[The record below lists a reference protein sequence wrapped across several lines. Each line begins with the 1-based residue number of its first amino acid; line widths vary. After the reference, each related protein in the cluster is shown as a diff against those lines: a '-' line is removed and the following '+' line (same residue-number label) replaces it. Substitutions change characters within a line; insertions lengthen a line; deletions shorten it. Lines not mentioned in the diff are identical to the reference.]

1 MIGAAKNMCL
11 YRPGLTGALL
21 FSAALLLAS
30 AACSGAGPTAT
41 PTPTPK
47 PVDPREELQRTV
59 ESLMSLQS
67 VTFDLEHLVGSTNL
81 LPGVLMTRAY
91 GKAVVPGEFDITVEG
106 ELLFPRSYLEIG
118 MVSLGEQAYMTNLVN
133 GQWEEISPSALP
145 INLSDFGATL
155 AGIVEEVQSPR
166 LLGQE
171 NIDGVDV
178 YHISGDITS
187 EVLKGL
193 VPTAG
198 TGFPVAL
205 EVWTERDTGMLRRA
219 VITGQVVVTDVAEAQ
234 RQLSLEG
241 ANQPVTIER
250 PEL

>member
-1 MIGAAKNMCL
+1 MIGAAKDVCL
-11 YRPGLTGALL
+11 RWLGLVSALL
-21 FSAALLLAS
+21 LSAALLLMS
-30 AACSGAGPTAT
+30 LACSGSGPTAM

-59 ESLMSLQS
+59 ESLVSLQS
-67 VTFDLEHLVGSTNL
+67 VAFDLEHLVGSTNL
-81 LPGVLMTRAY
+81 LPGVLMSRAY
-91 GKAVVPGEFDITVEG
+91 GKAVVPGEFEITVEG
-106 ELLFPRSYLEIG
+106 ELLFPRSYLEIR
-118 MVSLGEQAYMTNLVN
+118 MISLGEQAYMTNLLN
-133 GQWEEISPSALP
+133 GQWEEVSQSALP

-155 AGIVEEVQSPR
+155 AGIVDEVQSPR
-166 LLGQE
+166 LMGRE

-178 YHISGDITS
+178 YHIGGDITS

-205 EVWTERDTGMLRRA
+205 EMWTERDTGMLRRA
-219 VITGQVVVTDVAEAQ
+219 LITGQVVATDVEDSQ
-234 RQLSLEG
+234 RQLTLDG

>member
-1 MIGAAKNMCL
+1 MIGAARNVCL
-11 YRPGLTGALL
+11 RRLALAWTLLL
-21 FSAALLLAS
+21 FAALLLAS
-30 AACSGAGPTAT
+30 AACSGTGPTAT

-59 ESLMSLQS
+59 DSLVSLQS
-67 VTFDLEHLVGSTNL
+67 VSFDLEHLVGTTNL

-91 GKAVVPGEFDITVEG
+91 GKAVVPGQFDITVEG

-118 MVSLGEQAYMTNLVN
+118 IISMGEQAYMTNLVN
-133 GQWEEISPSALP
+133 GQWEEVSQSALP

-155 AGIVEEVQSPR
+155 AAIVAEVQSPR

-171 NIDGVDV
+171 NMDGADV
-178 YHISGDITS
+178 YHIGGDITS

-205 EVWTERDTGMLRRA
+205 EMWTERDTGMLRRA
-219 VITGQVVVTDVAEAQ
+219 LITGQVVATDVADAQ
-234 RQLSLEG
+234 RELRLEG
-241 ANQPVTIER
+241 ANQPVTVER

>member
-1 MIGAAKNMCL
+1 MIGAAKAVCL
-11 YRPGLTGALL
+11 RWLGLASALL
-21 FSAALLLAS
+21 LSAALLLAS
-30 AACSGAGPTAT
+30 LACSGSGPTAM

-59 ESLMSLQS
+59 ESLVSLQS
-67 VTFDLEHLVGSTNL
+67 VAFDLEHLVGSTNL
-81 LPGVLMTRAY
+81 LPGVLMSRAY
-91 GKAVVPGEFDITVEG
+91 GKAVVPGEFEITVEG
-106 ELLFPRSYLEIG
+106 ELLFPRSYLEIR
-118 MVSLGEQAYMTNLVN
+118 MISLGEQAYMTNLVN
-133 GQWEEISPSALP
+133 GQWEEVSQSALP

-155 AGIVEEVQSPR
+155 AGIVDEVQSPR
-166 LLGQE
+166 LMGRE

-178 YHISGDITS
+178 YHIGGDITS

-205 EVWTERDTGMLRRA
+205 EMWTERDTGMLRRA
-219 VITGQVVVTDVAEAQ
+219 LITGQVVATDVEDSQ
-234 RQLSLEG
+234 RQLTLDG

>member
-1 MIGAAKNMCL
+1 MIGAAKNVCL
-11 YRPGLTGALL
+11 CRAGLAGAIWL
-21 FSAALLLAS
+21 SATLLLAS
-30 AACSGAGPTAT
+30 VACSGAGPTAT

-59 ESLMSLQS
+59 ESLMALQS
-67 VTFDLEHLVGSTNL
+67 VSFDLEHLVGSTNL
-81 LPGVLMTRAY
+81 LPGVLMSRAY

-118 MVSLGEQAYMTNLVN
+118 MISLGEQAYMTNLVN
-133 GQWEEISPSALP
+133 GQWEEVSQSSLP

-166 LLGQE
+166 LLGRE
-171 NIDGVDV
+171 NIDGVGV
-178 YHISGDITS
+178 YHIGGDITS

-198 TGFPVAL
+198 TGFPVTL
-205 EVWTERDTGMLRRA
+205 EMWTERDTGMLRRA
-219 VITGQVVVTDVAEAQ
+219 LITGQVVVTDVAEAQ
-234 RQLSLEG
+234 RQLRLEG

>member
-1 MIGAAKNMCL
+1 MIGAAKNVCL
-11 YRPGLTGALL
+11 RRLGLAGALL
-21 FSAALLLAS
+21 FSVALLLAS
-30 AACSGAGPTAT
+30 VACSGAGPTAT

-59 ESLMSLQS
+59 ESLVSLKS
-67 VTFDLEHLVGSTNL
+67 VTFDLEHLVGTTNL

-118 MVSLGEQAYMTNLVN
+118 MISLDEQAYMTNLVN
-133 GQWEEISPSALP
+133 GQWEEVAQSSLP

-171 NIDGVDV
+171 SVDGVDV
-178 YHISGDITS
+178 YHIGGDITS

-205 EVWTERDTGMLRRA
+205 EIWTERDTGMLRRA
-219 VITGQVVVTDVAEAQ
+219 LITGQVVATDVEEAQ
-234 RQLSLEG
+234 RQLRLEG
-241 ANQPVTIER
+241 ANQPVTVER

>member
-1 MIGAAKNMCL
+1 
-11 YRPGLTGALL
+11 
-21 FSAALLLAS
+21 
-30 AACSGAGPTAT
+30 
-41 PTPTPK
+41 
-47 PVDPREELQRTV
+47 
-59 ESLMSLQS
+59 MSLQS

-118 MVSLGEQAYMTNLVN
+118 MISLGEQAYMTNLVN
-133 GQWEEISPSALP
+133 GQWEEIAPSALP

-155 AGIVEEVQSPR
+155 AGIVEEVQLPR

-178 YHISGDITS
+178 YHIGGDITS

>member
-1 MIGAAKNMCL
+1 MLGGTKDVRL
-11 YRPGLTGALL
+11 RRVGLA
-21 FSAALLLAS
+21 AALLLLATLLLS
-30 AACSGAGPTAT
+30 SVACSSAGPTAT

-47 PVDPREELQRTV
+47 PLDPREELRRTV
-59 ESLMSLQS
+59 ESLTSLQS
-67 VTFDLEHLVGSTNL
+67 VAFDLEHLVGSTNL
-81 LPGVLMTRAY
+81 LPGVLMSRAY
-91 GKAVVPGEFDITVEG
+91 GKAVVPGEFEITVEG
-106 ELLFPRSYLEIG
+106 ELLFPKSYLEIK
-118 MVSLGEQAYMTNLVN
+118 MISLGEQAYMTNLVN
-133 GQWEEISPSALP
+133 GQWEEVSQSALP

-155 AGIVEEVQSPR
+155 AGIVDEVQSPR

-171 NIDGVDV
+171 DVDGVDV
-178 YHISGDITS
+178 YHIGGDITS

-205 EVWTERDTGMLRRA
+205 EMWTERDTGMLRRA
-219 VITGQVVVTDVAEAQ
+219 LITGQVVATDVEDSQ
-234 RQLSLEG
+234 RQLTLEG

>member
-1 MIGAAKNMCL
+1 MVGAAKRAGR
-11 YRPGLTGALL
+11 YRVGLAAAILL
-21 FSAALLLAS
+21 SVALLLA
-30 AACSGAGPTAT
+30 AVACSGAGPTVT

-47 PVDPREELQRTV
+47 PVDPQEELQRTV
-59 ESLMSLQS
+59 ESLMALRS
-67 VTFDLEHLVGSTNL
+67 VAFDLEHLVGSTNL
-81 LPGVLMTRAY
+81 LPGVLMSRAY

-118 MVSLGEQAYMTNLVN
+118 MISLGEQAYMTNLVN
-133 GQWEEISPSALP
+133 GQWEEVSQAALP

-155 AGIVEEVQSPR
+155 ASIVDEVQSPR

-171 NIDGVDV
+171 NVDGVDL
-178 YHISGDITS
+178 YHIGGDITS

-205 EVWTERDTGMLRRA
+205 EMWTERDTGMLRRA
-219 VITGQVVVTDVAEAQ
+219 LITGQVVATDVEEAQ
-234 RQLSLEG
+234 RQLKLEG
-241 ANQPVTIER
+241 ANEPVTIEP

>member
-1 MIGAAKNMCL
+1 MAGAAKNPCL
-11 YRPGLTGALL
+11 RRCGLAWALL
-21 FSAALLLAS
+21 SSVALLLS
-30 AACSGAGPTAT
+30 SIACSGAGPTAT
-41 PTPTPK
+41 PAATPK

-59 ESLMSLQS
+59 ESLVSLQS
-67 VTFDLEHLVGSTNL
+67 VTFDLEHLVGTTNL

-118 MVSLGEQAYMTNLVN
+118 MISLGEQAYMTNLTN
-133 GQWEEISPSALP
+133 GQWQEVSPDALP

-178 YHISGDITS
+178 YHIGGDITS

-205 EVWTERDTGMLRRA
+205 EMWIERATGMLRRSL
-219 VITGQVVVTDVAEAQ
+219 ITGQVVATDVAEAQ
-234 RQLSLEG
+234 RQLTLEG

>member
-1 MIGAAKNMCL
+1 MIGAAKNACL
-11 YRPGLTGALL
+11 CRAGLAGALL
-21 FSAALLLAS
+21 LSAALLLAS
-30 AACSGAGPTAT
+30 VACSGAGPTAT

-59 ESLMSLQS
+59 ESLMSLKS

-81 LPGVLMTRAY
+81 LPGVLMNRAY

-106 ELLFPRSYLEIG
+106 ELLFPRSYLEIS
-118 MVSLGEQAYMTNLVN
+118 MISLGEQAYMTNLVN
-133 GQWEEISPSALP
+133 GQWEEVSQSALP
-145 INLSDFGATL
+145 IDLSDFGATL

-166 LLGQE
+166 FLGRE
-171 NIDGVDV
+171 SIDGVDV
-178 YHISGDITS
+178 YHIVGDITS

-205 EVWTERDTGMLRRA
+205 EMWTERETGMLRHA
-219 VITGQVVVTDVAEAQ
+219 LITGQVVATDVAEAQ
-234 RQLSLEG
+234 RQLKLEG